1 MKFSIHSRAVLGALG
16 LFALGPDAGAA
27 SVIANGSFE
36 LPAFTFAANVYV
48 IRNTTNPTGWSR
60 TGTSIAWYTDHL
72 GFNPSDGMQFLEFEG
87 FTAQLYQSFPTTPGA
102 EYTVSF
108 DYAPSGNTSGVDD
121 AVSARIDGVERLYI
135 DGTTTVKTPLTWTNQ
150 SFTFVATSS
159 STELRFV
166 DGGPVAG
173 LDGGFLDNV
182 KVGPTVDPVAL
193 TLSVATVAGC
203 KKVTGTATL
212 PGPAPTD
219 KVVTLAD
226 TLDAAT
232 TPASVTIPAGATTKS
247 FSIGT
252 AAVASNQAGTVSAT
266 LDGATASQPL
276 TIRPMGMQAITFKPT
291 SAVGGALPAVVGTA
305 KLECKAGPG
314 PVTVDLASSKPEVAY
329 PVAASIVVPVG
340 LQSAPFDV
348 MTEQVY
354 AKTPAPISATANGIR
369 KTKSLTV
376 YPWAS
381 VSPTSLRFG
390 GVTVAT
396 VSGTLSA
403 TLSNKGVGAVSVDGI
418 RLTGTGA
425 AWYAQTNDCPASL
438 APGASCSIAVTFT
451 PVAALSKSAKLT
463 IANSATGTP
472 LSVSLSGTGLTPL

>member
-1 MKFSIHSRAVLGALG
+1 MASIRATACNSSNSRA
-16 LFALGPDAGAA
+16 
-27 SVIANGSFE
+27 S
-36 LPAFTFAANVYV
+36 
-48 IRNTTNPTGWSR
+48 
-60 TGTSIAWYTDHL
+60 
-72 GFNPSDGMQFLEFEG
+72 
-87 FTAQLYQSFPTTPGA
+87 TAQLYQSFPTTPGA

-108 DYAPSGNTSGVDD
+108 DYAPSGATSGVDD

-135 DGTTTVKTPLTWTNQ
+135 DGTTTVKTPLTWTKQ

-173 LDGGFLDNV
+173 INGGFLDNV
-182 KVGPTVDPVAL
+182 KVEPTVDPVAL

-203 KKVTGTATL
+203 KRVTGTATL
-212 PGPAPTD
+212 PGPAASD

-226 TLDAAT
+226 TLDAADST
-232 TPASVTIPAGATTKS
+232 ASVTIPAGATVRT

-276 TIRPMGMQAITFKPT
+276 TIRPIGMQAITFKPT

-314 PVTVDLASSKPEVAY
+314 PITVDRRIEQAGGGLSGGGEHRGAGGPA
-329 PVAASIVVPVG
+329 VG
-340 LQSAPFDV
+340 DLSTC

-381 VSPTSLRFG
+381 VSPTSLG
-390 GVTVAT
+390 
-396 VSGTLSA
+396 SA
-403 TLSNKGVGAVSVDGI
+403 A
-418 RLTGTGA
+418 
-425 AWYAQTNDCPASL
+425 
-438 APGASCSIAVTFT
+438 
-451 PVAALSKSAKLT
+451 
-463 IANSATGTP
+463 
-472 LSVSLSGTGLTPL
+472 